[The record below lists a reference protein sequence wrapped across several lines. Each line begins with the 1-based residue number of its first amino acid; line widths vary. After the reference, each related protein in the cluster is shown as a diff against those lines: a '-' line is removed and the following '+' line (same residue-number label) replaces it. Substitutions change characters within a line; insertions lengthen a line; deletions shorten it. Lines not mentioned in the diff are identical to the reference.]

1 MNIYENCPILE
12 DDNYL
17 LRLFDKRDLDDLLRI
32 YSDRKALPYFNS
44 DNCDGDNFYYAI
56 KEEMAK
62 ALDFWKMSY
71 ENGWFTRLTIID
83 KKQDIIIGTIELCLR
98 VSDDEFNNKAI
109 LRIDVN
115 SDNEKEDVL
124 FNLLSL
130 ITPRINELLGSK
142 GIITKAPIYAIDRIE
157 ALRRVGYTKSE
168 CFLKG
173 KNDVLYGDYWI
184 ID

>member
-1 MNIYENCPILE
+1 MSIYEKCSIIE

-17 LRLFDKRDLDDLLRI
+17 FRLFNHNDLDDLLKI
-32 YSDRKALPYFNS
+32 YSDKKALPYFNS
-44 DNCDGDNFYYAI
+44 DNCDGDNFYYAT

-71 ENGWFTRLTIID
+71 ENRWFTRLTIID

-98 VSDDEFNNKAI
+98 VSDDEFNNKTI
-109 LRIDVN
+109 LRVDVN

-124 FNLLSL
+124 FCIFSL
-130 ITPRINELLGSK
+130 ITPYINDLLGSE

-157 ALRRVGYTKSE
+157 ALKKVGYTKSKY
-168 CFLKG
+168 FLKG
-173 KNDVLYGDYWI
+173 KNNVLYGDYWV